1 MAETSTKGKSSL
13 SDWRT
18 KNLKEI
24 LMCEALTAL
33 QCPFEVD
40 SLELRDYIPS
50 EYTLNLEHFNMDQK
64 ITPWTRYFATYR
76 GMKLTVT
83 NLYGVWFKVEL

>member
-1 MAETSTKGKSSL
+1 MAESSTKGKSSL

-24 LMCEALTAL
+24 PTREALAVL

-40 SLELRDYIPS
+40 SLEQKDYIPS
-50 EYTLNLEHFNMDQK
+50 EYTQNLEHFNVDQ
-64 ITPWTRYFATYR
+64 R
-76 GMKLTVT
+76 
-83 NLYGVWFKVEL
+83 